1 MADQSIITTSRE
13 KSHLL
18 LTDLFKSQFGELSNF
33 DKTSFNAWIIE
44 RLTDIQRDLAIT
56 LTLEKEEQFLNT
68 CKKIETA
75 RTIGY
80 NYGFSRVN
88 VEAASGMVSFTVML
102 PLDFKNKKLSL
113 KADTV
118 KMYAGDVTYMFPGD
132 IEIIG
137 NEKGTIQAVRRSEH
151 VFEPVDN
158 TILYSVSNYSSNRDA
173 IMFTFTSE
181 VIQLDYTESSFI
193 VEDHIQM
200 TRSTNE
206 ITYDNYYYRIELWYE
221 IYNSDLDVIEKN
233 YLLQVEDFSSYNS
246 KSDVFMLELGE
257 ENKLTII
264 LGDGVNG
271 KYFGGGRELK
281 YRIYYTNGS
290 DGNTTN
296 ASLDV
301 GTGSDMVD
309 VTTYASFISNPSGGR
324 NEYTLLE
331 LKDAIRK
338 RIQTPGTIITDNDL
352 KNTISDLLDLS
363 SEETFHKL
371 RRNDPIERILELF
384 IIVKDRSNSDTE
396 VVIPTNTIDVSINT
410 NVSIDNTYNTIK
422 PFFLIETTSSTTD
435 DGSKLIKNTVIP
447 TYRSRLSYNMY
458 YTNYYAIKYQSNPP
472 MVNFF
477 NLSANLDL
485 AYEKTYVN
493 TNISEEVYINSMIL
507 ERDIFNINNQY
518 VIRIT
523 LDCLNASFLEN
534 NTLLVKAR
542 FTNNS
547 KDIGYEDFI
556 VDFEKA
562 KKTDGTLETN
572 IYEARIT
579 SLDIISDSNRLF
591 IKDVYKKEQEFTDG
605 TEIWSI
611 DSRDFST
618 QIKDSIDC
626 ELCIFYNYDTD
637 TVVDNKSFTNIRGIR
652 NKLLMTSYTITGIPL
667 YTNVDDIVY
676 CQVEEDPNNSNYITI
691 KNMPV
696 YKEEY
701 VSNSANKEAL
711 MEQMRVERN
720 IISKLENKTE
730 FPSRVSLKYF
740 NTYGYSD
747 VYSSLDNVSIDL
759 EFEVSYKNNKTISD
773 SEITE
778 IKNNLVK
785 FIDSINKKDS
795 TEDKNIYLS
804 DLVSIVMN
812 NSNIIQCRVLNYTDN
827 IYFKKSF
834 SQDYSYIPTSLQLDP
849 ENIRFVVKS
858 V

>member
-1 MADQSIITTSRE
+1 MAEQSVITTSRE

-33 DKTSFNAWIIE
+33 DKTSFNAWVIE
-44 RLTDIQRDLAIT
+44 RMTDIQRDLAIT

-75 RTIGY
+75 RNIGY

-118 KMYAGDVTYMFPGD
+118 KMYAGDIAYMFPGD
-132 IEIIG
+132 IDIIG
-137 NEKGTIQAVRRSEH
+137 NDKGSIQAVRRTEH

-158 TILYSVSNYSSNRDA
+158 TILYSVMNYSDKRDA
-173 IMFTFTSE
+173 IVYSFSSE
-181 VIQLDYTESSFI
+181 VIQLDFVENSFI

-200 TRSTNE
+200 TRSINE

-221 IYNSDLDVIEKN
+221 VYNEKLNTIEKN
-233 YLLQVEDFSSYNS
+233 YLMQVEDFSAYNS

-257 ENKLTII
+257 DNKLKII
-264 LGDGVNG
+264 LGDGING

-281 YRIYYTNGS
+281 YRIYHTNGA

-296 ASLDV
+296 ASLNV

-309 VTTYASFISNPSGGR
+309 VSTYASFISNPSGGR

-384 IIVKDRSNSDTE
+384 IIVKDRTKQDKNI
-396 VVIPTNTIDVSINT
+396 VIPTNTIDVGINT
-410 NVSIDNTYNTIK
+410 KISIDNSYNTIK
-422 PFFLIETTSSTTD
+422 PFFLIETTSTITD
-435 DGSKLIKNTVIP
+435 EGSKLIKNTVIP

-458 YTNYYAIKYQSNPP
+458 YTSYYAIKLQNNPP

-485 AYEKTYVN
+485 SYEKTYVN
-493 TNISEEVYINSMIL
+493 TTINEEVYINSLIL
-507 ERDIFNINNQY
+507 ERDIFNVNNQY
-518 VIRIT
+518 IFRIT
-523 LDCLNASFLEN
+523 LDGLNSSFLEN
-534 NTLLVKAR
+534 NVLLIKAR
-542 FTNNS
+542 FNNKT
-547 KDIGYEDFI
+547 KDAGYEDFI
-556 VDFEKA
+556 LEFEKA
-562 KKTDGTLETN
+562 KKADGTLENN
-572 IYEARIT
+572 IYEAKIT
-579 SLDIISDSNRLF
+579 SLDIISNTNSLF

-605 TEIWSI
+605 TELWSI

-618 QIKDSIDC
+618 KVKDSIDC

-637 TVVDNKSFTNIRGIR
+637 TVVDNKSFANIRGTR
-652 NKLLMTSYTITGIPL
+652 NKLLMTSYTIKDIPL
-667 YTNVDDIVY
+667 YTNVDNIVY
-676 CQVEEDPNNSNYITI
+676 CQVEEDINDPNYITI

-701 VSNSANKEAL
+701 VSNTANKESL
-711 MEQMRVERN
+711 IEQMKVERS

-747 VYSSLDNVSIDL
+747 VYSSLDNVSIKL
-759 EFEVSYKNNKTISD
+759 EFEVSYKNNKSISD
-773 SEITE
+773 SEINE

-785 FIDSINKKDS
+785 FIDSINKKDN

-804 DLVSIVMN
+804 DLVSIVKN
-812 NSNIIQCRVLNYTDN
+812 NSNIVQCRVLNYNDN
-827 IYFKKSF
+827 IYFKKDF
-834 SQDYSYIPTSLQLDP
+834 TQNFSYIPTSLQLDP
-849 ENIRFVVKS
+849 DNIRFVVKAI
-858 V
+858 